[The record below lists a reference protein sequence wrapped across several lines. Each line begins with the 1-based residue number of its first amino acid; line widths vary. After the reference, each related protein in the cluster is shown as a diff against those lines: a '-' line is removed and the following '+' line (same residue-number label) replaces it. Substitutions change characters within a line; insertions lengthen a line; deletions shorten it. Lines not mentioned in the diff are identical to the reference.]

1 MASTSLTRTSSASA
15 TKGTLSMWVK
25 RTKTNTSEPNLGST
39 QYLHHNVTSTSS
51 NYGLIVFDANDQ
63 IEMMMT
69 TSGSHTIKRV
79 TNRKFR
85 DTSAWY
91 HFVFV
96 TDVNNSTAQNRMRIY
111 VNGVEETSFST
122 NDSPSGAANRFYEAS
137 ASNDHV
143 IGANSSNGVNF
154 DGSMSHVYNIV
165 DTVYTPSAFG
175 STDSTTGEWKI
186 NTSPSVTFGSQG
198 YLILKDG
205 NTITDQ
211 SGNSNNFTVAAGT
224 LTKTEDCPDNVFAVY
239 NQLLN
244 IPSSELSNGAT
255 TIFNA
260 SSASTRP
267 ILSSLGASSG
277 KFYAEFKTVTASSAS
292 RVGICDMDKYVLTE
306 FTGVNALSY
315 GYLAGGTVANNNST
329 TISGLSSYTSGDII
343 GVYIDL
349 DNNFLYFAKNGVLQ
363 NSGVPTSGATGTG
376 GQAITAN
383 NTYGFHVTVGSSSKK
398 TTANFGN
405 GYFGTTAVSSAG
417 TNASGIGIFE
427 YDVPTGYTAL
437 STKGLNL

>member
-1 MASTSLTRTSSASA
+1 MATTYLTHTNSGTGSYQKSTFSA
-15 TKGTLSMWVK
+15 WVK
-25 RTKTNTSEPNLGST
+25 RTKTNTSEPNLGSI
-39 QYLHHNVTSTSS
+39 QCMWNNQVQAGV
-51 NYGLIVFDANDQ
+51 NQVRIEFDAADK
-63 IEMMMT
+63 IYIYGEEAGGYALRALT
-69 TSGSHTIKRV
+69 TSV
-79 TNRKFR
+79 YR

-91 HFVFV
+91 NIVV
-96 TDVNNSTAQNRMRIY
+96 AIDTTQGTASDRIKLY
-111 VNGVEETSFST
+111 VNGVQVTLTFST
-122 NDSPSGAANRFYEAS
+122 TPAQNANLRMNY
-137 ASNDHV
+137 
-143 IGANSSNGVNF
+143 NSTPVSVGSSQTTYYF
-154 DGSMSHVYNIV
+154 DGLMSHVHWIDGTAYPA
-165 DTVYTPSAFG
+165 TAFG
-175 STDSTTGEWKI
+175 SVDATSGIWKI
-186 NTSPSVTFGSQG
+186 NTSPSVTYGTNGFF
-198 YLILKDG
+198 ILKDG
-205 NTITDQ
+205 NSVTDQ
-211 SGNSNNFTVAAGT
+211 SGKSNNFTVGAGAIT
-224 LTKTEDCPDNVFAVY
+224 NTEDCPSNVFAVY

-277 KFYAEFKTVTASSAS
+277 KFYAEFKTVTSSSAS
-292 RVGICDMDKYVLTE
+292 RVGICAMDKYVLTE

-329 TISGLSSYTSGDII
+329 TISGLSSYSSGSII

-349 DNNFLYFAKNGVLQ
+349 DNNFLYFANNGVLQ
-363 NSGVPTSGATGTG
+363 NSGDPTSGSTGTG

-405 GYFGTTAVSSAG
+405 GYFGTTVVASAG
-417 TNASGIGIFE
+417 TNASGNGIFE

>member
-25 RTKTNTSEPNLGST
+25 RSKLGAT
-39 QYLHHNVTSTSS
+39 QDLHNNVTSTSS
-51 NYGLIVFDANDQ
+51 NYGVIQFDSNDQ

-96 TDVNNSTAQNRMRIY
+96 TDVNNSTAQNRIRIY

-122 NDSPSGAANRFYEAS
+122 NDNPSGAANRFYEAS

-143 IGANSSNGVNF
+143 IGANSSNASNF
-154 DGSMSHVYNIV
+154 DGLMSHVYNIV

-205 NTITDQ
+205 KTITDQ
-211 SGNSNNFTVAAGT
+211 SSNSNDFTLAAGT
-224 LTKTEDCPDNVFAVY
+224 LIKTEDCPDNVFAT
-239 NQLLN
+239 NNPICN
-244 IPSSELSNGAT
+244 IAGRWTITNGNNTIQHANSGAWTAMMSSIAPSVGKYYMEAKITGGASRTMFGVMSADTNIMSYETNLT
-255 TIFNA
+255 TICLYYNLSGGEFQQSGSTTSGNNYGTFA
-260 SSASTRP
+260 DNDIAGIALDCTNKYISIYKNGSALVTNHTIP
-267 ILSSLGASSG
+267 T
-277 KFYAEFKTVTASSAS
+277 TVT
-292 RVGICDMDKYVLTE
+292 GPIGFG
-306 FTGVNALSY
+306 FTSDS
-315 GYLAGGTVANNNST
+315 NST
-329 TISGLSSYTSGDII
+329 
-343 GVYIDL
+343 VYQC
-349 DNNFLYFAKNGVLQ
+349 NY
-363 NSGVPTSGATGTG
+363 
-376 GQAITAN
+376 
-383 NTYGFHVTVGSSSKK
+383 
-398 TTANFGN
+398 GN
-405 GYFGTTAVSSAG
+405 GYYGTTAVTTNSGNGYAG
-417 TNASGIGIFE
+417 AEGKSIFS
-427 YDVPTGYTAL
+427 YQPPTGYSAL
-437 STKGLNL
+437 NTRGLNE